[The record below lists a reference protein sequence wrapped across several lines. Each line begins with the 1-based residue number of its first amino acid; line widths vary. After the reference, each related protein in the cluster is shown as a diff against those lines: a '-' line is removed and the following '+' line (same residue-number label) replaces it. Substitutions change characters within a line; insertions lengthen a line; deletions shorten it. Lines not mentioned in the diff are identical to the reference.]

1 MISSVIRNLVQV
13 TTSDFYSNCIKIQ
26 GCTFQLDITVM
37 LQSHTEEE
45 LRSVHL
51 LTEYIAKHTQFEE
64 QANLSE
70 QEHEK
75 NG

>member
-1 MISSVIRNLVQV
+1 
-13 TTSDFYSNCIKIQ
+13 
-26 GCTFQLDITVM
+26 M

-45 LRSVHL
+45 LCSVRL
-51 LTEYIAKHTQFEE
+51 RIEYIAEYTQFEE